1 MKRSALS
8 LFLVL
13 FAIWPLIQYGLVRA
27 YDVDPWKLMG
37 FAMFCVPGPMKT
49 VRVYEVSSDGS
60 QRMLDFMAYDD
71 EEKRVV
77 DRFRQLHRTLGDLQS
92 SDELAEALLALHP
105 DFEGVVVAVLSL
117 KLDPESA
124 RLVPKVNIDTHWRD
138 GHHEPFIFPMPD
150 AGTVGERMPG

>member
-1 MKRSALS
+1 MKRRALS
-8 LFLVL
+8 LFLIL

-37 FAMFCVPGPMKT
+37 FAMYCVPGPMKT

-77 DRFRQLHRTLGDLQS
+77 DRFRELRRTLGDLQS

-124 RLVPKVNIDTHWRD
+124 RLEPKVKTDTHWRD
-138 GHHEPFIFPMPD
+138 GRDEPFIFPTPD
-150 AGTVGERMPG
+150 AGTVGERTPG